1 MSLSSKAMIVTL
13 NVSCWTAR
21 KQDKR
26 VSAEVDANHN
36 AKDAGRY
43 NKLLID
49 KSHLDPLT
57 SHAGAIRQ
65 YHYKM
70 TLPWMDNGGRLLP
83 AKLFFTYQQ
92 EMDRLKT
99 QYTALVDT
107 FIATYDTQLVQQART
122 RLGTLYDPEDYPLG
136 HELRSKFGVEIDI
149 ANVPDA
155 SDFRVEVGDAERKR
169 IQEEMTAKLTK
180 RQTDAMNSA
189 WQRVRERV
197 ELIHTRLSA
206 DKAVVHESLIDGA
219 RELLEVL
226 PGLNVTDDPKLADV
240 AEQITNN
247 LLVDIWTLRNSK
259 RARLEVANKAQTI
272 LKLIPAAG
280 SA

>member
-1 MSLSSKAMIVTL
+1 MIVTL

-57 SHAGAIRQ
+57 SYAGSIRA

-83 AKLFFTYQQ
+83 AKLFFDYQK

-99 QYTALVDT
+99 GYQALVDT
-107 FIATYDTQLVQQART
+107 FIATYDTQLVQQARL
-122 RLGTLYDPEDYPLG
+122 RLGTLYDPEDYPQG
-136 HELRSKFGVEIDI
+136 FELRDKFGVEIDI

-197 ELIHTRLSA
+197 ELIHLRLSA

-219 RELLEVL
+219 RDLLEVL

-259 RARLEVANKAQTI
+259 RARLEVAQKAQAI

-280 SA
+280 NA

>member
-83 AKLFFTYQQ
+83 SKLFFEYQR
-92 EMDRLKT
+92 EMDRFKT
-99 QYTALVDT
+99 SYTALVDT
-107 FIATYDTQLVQQART
+107 FLATYDPVLIQQARQ
-122 RLGTLYDPEDYPLG
+122 RLGTLYDPEDYPPA
-136 HELRSKFGVEIDI
+136 HDLRSKFGVEIDI
-149 ANVPDA
+149 ANVPAA
-155 SDFRVEVGDAERKR
+155 SDFRVDVGDAERQR
-169 IQEEMTAKLTK
+169 IQAEMTEKLAK
-180 RQTDAMNSA
+180 RQKDAMDSA
-189 WQRVRERV
+189 WERVRASV
-197 ELIHTRLSA
+197 QLIHTRLSA
-206 DKAVVHESLIDGA
+206 DKAIVHESLISNA
-219 RELLEVL
+219 RELMELL
-226 PGLNVTDDPKLADV
+226 PGLNVADDERMTVVADH
-240 AEQITNN
+240 ITRD

-259 RARLEVANKAQTI
+259 KARLEVAGKAANI
-272 LKLIPAAG
+272 LKLIP
-280 SA
+280 SPS